1 MGTLTAISH
10 ATIVANMYKAF
21 QKGDIPYLISQVTDD
36 CEWHVMGDPVLP
48 HGGTYN
54 GKNDIGLFFKTMNDH
69 FEFTEFTPNSINEIN
84 DEEVVAL
91 GHMTVRSRA
100 TGKSDGT
107 NWTMHI
113 RFRDD
118 KVVYFHDYYDS
129 VKFAETIKQGDET
142 SRNTATVNR
151 IYDSFSKGDIP
162 AIISELADDV
172 QWEQWTDNTAQKKGV
187 PWLQPRKGK
196 EGAVEF
202 FKMISTALRV
212 TDFQVL
218 SVFGNGN
225 QVAGEIIVAANNIET
240 GRGFRDEEVHLW
252 TFNEEGKVKRLRHYT
267 DTAKHIAAAG
277 LDN

>member
-48 HGGTYN
+48 HGGTYK
-54 GKNDIGLFFKTMNDH
+54 GKNDIGLFFETMNDH

-118 KVVYFHDYYDS
+118 KVFYFHDYYDS
-129 VKFAETIKQGDET
+129 VKFAETMKQPGSD
-142 SRNTATVNR
+142 SNKNVARVNH
-151 IYDSFSKGDIP
+151 IYESFGRGDIP
-162 AIISELADDV
+162 AILDELADDV
-172 QWEQWTDNTAQKKGV
+172 QWEQWADNTAQKAGV
-187 PWLQPRKGK
+187 PWLQARKGK
-196 EGAVEF
+196 YEVSEF
-202 FKMISTALRV
+202 FKIIGTFNIK
-212 TDFQVL
+212 DFRVL
-218 SVFGNGN
+218 SVMGNGN
-225 QVAGEIIVAANNIET
+225 QVAAEFIIEADVPST
-240 GRGFRDEEVHLW
+240 GGYYRDEEMHLW
-252 TFNEEGKVKRLRHYT
+252 TFNDEGKVTRLRHYA
-267 DTAKHIAAAG
+267 DTAKHTAAAG
-277 LDN
+277 INN